1 MLEYLMVKEE
11 MPSAWVI
18 RTAMENADNFAVK

>member
-1 MLEYLMVKEE
+1 MVKEE